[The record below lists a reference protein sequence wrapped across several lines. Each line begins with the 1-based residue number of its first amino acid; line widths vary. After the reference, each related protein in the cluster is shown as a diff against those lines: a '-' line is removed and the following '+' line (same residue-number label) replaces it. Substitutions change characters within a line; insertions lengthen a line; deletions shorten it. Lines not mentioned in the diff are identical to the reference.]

1 MTISESKRT
10 KIIILLMLLLSS
22 IFVLGCSTHGKGDET
37 VIRYE
42 FCPGKYYTTA
52 SVQEAKNMFYYAV
65 NQSEIQGSAVYDTN
79 KSPISGSAF
88 NSPVNISDDNNGSWV
103 ADGFYRDVDNRYGV
117 GTYTLRFTVK
127 SFDYYRER
135 YMSWEDYPNWQRTPI
150 FDTSAVNDPGHQI
163 SVTHSG
169 ITQIAALSQ
178 YSVRYRIKVY
188 VNMNSSSTLY
198 GQSAPSNSA
207 GVITYSLPSATR
219 NYDLVPILVAELHK
233 GGQIEKILYFQGQRF
248 SLNP

>member
-1 MTISESKRT
+1 
-10 KIIILLMLLLSS
+10 MLLLSS

-37 VIRYE
+37 VIKYE

-65 NQSEIQGSAVYDTN
+65 NQSEIQGSAVIDSN
-79 KSPISGSAF
+79 KNTINGSAF
-88 NSPVNISDDNNGSWV
+88 NSPVNISDDNKGSWV

-127 SFDYYRER
+127 SYDYYKEK
-135 YMSWEDYPNWQRTPI
+135 YMEWNDFPNWQSTPI
-150 FDTSAVNDPGHQI
+150 FDISAVNNPGHQI
-163 SVTHSG
+163 TVIHSG
-169 ITQIAALSQ
+169 ITQTEALSK
-178 YSVRYRIKVY
+178 YSVRYRVKVY

-198 GQSAPSNSA
+198 GQSASSYSTGA
-207 GVITYSLPSATR
+207 ITYSLPPATR
-219 NYDLVPILVAELHK
+219 SYDLVPILVAELHQ